1 MSKRKIIDLTHPIHT
16 GMTYYPR
23 HWHPQVE
30 VSLMGQI
37 PVEGRETRKL
47 VLGTHSGTHI
57 DAATHFIKTGKTIDE
72 VDLDNFIGLA
82 DVVDLTP
89 CKPLEE
95 IPLPRL
101 REKFGGKE
109 PLPRVIL
116 RYDWSRRYAEPDFYS
131 RSPFLSRE
139 CCRWLVEKG
148 VRVLGMDTP
157 SPDNPADDREA
168 KVDSPNHKIL
178 LGGGASLV
186 EYLCNLDQIT
196 SARVELIAL
205 PIKIQGGDGAP
216 ARVVAVEY
224 ED

>member
-1 MSKRKIIDLTHPIHT
+1 
-16 GMTYYPR
+16 
-23 HWHPQVE
+23 
-30 VSLMGQI
+30 
-37 PVEGRETRKL
+37 
-47 VLGTHSGTHI
+47 
-57 DAATHFIKTGKTIDE
+57 
-72 VDLDNFIGLA
+72 
-82 DVVDLTP
+82 
-89 CKPLEE
+89 
-95 IPLPRL
+95 
-101 REKFGGKE
+101 
-109 PLPRVIL
+109 
-116 RYDWSRRYAEPDFYS
+116 WSRRYAEPDFYS